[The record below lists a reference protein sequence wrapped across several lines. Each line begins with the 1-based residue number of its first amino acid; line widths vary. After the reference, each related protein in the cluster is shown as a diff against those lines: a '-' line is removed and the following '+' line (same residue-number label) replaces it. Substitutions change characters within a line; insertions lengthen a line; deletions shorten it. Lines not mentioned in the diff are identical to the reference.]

1 MGYVVGA
8 FAGLVLA
15 SIAGQFL
22 LHDFQAGLIPGLAL
36 ALWIGSAI
44 NHDAKEEKLNLLCPI
59 PLKYPLPVKQA
70 YPKVKK
76 LIREYTHNYGR
87 SFKIHPTN
95 PSQTKELKADMTWT
109 DTDEVA
115 DPSPNDYGKTRKTS
129 VQRHIRLEIYFKSPD
144 TDSTVIEIRWYPV
157 AEGLNPRACEPVIR
171 EVNEQIRQLLGEGTT
186 DLPPKQPWIPPVWL
200 HIATIACIALYVLV
214 AIGKA
219 GALWDELQPMH
230 EKNAEQEKSWKQ
242 KLADLEAEEAEWQRF
257 KKTFRPPEPGK
268 PHDPESIFLP
278 PQPPPS
284 HNSPSTG
291 SFSEQLFSKPK
302 PSILKN
308 SSTRPLF
315 ERLDSPVNNG
325 GSSR

>member
-44 NHDAKEEKLNLLCPI
+44 NHDAKEEKLNMLFPI
-59 PLKYPLPVKQA
+59 PLKYPVPVKQA

-76 LIREYTHNYGR
+76 LIREYTYQYGR

-115 DPSPNDYGKTRKTS
+115 DPSPNDFGKVRKTS
-129 VQRHIRLEIYFKSPD
+129 VQRHIRLEIYFKPLD
-144 TDSTVIEIRWYPV
+144 TDSTVVEIRWYPV
-157 AEGLNPRACEPVIR
+157 AEGLSPRACEPVIK
-171 EVNEQIRQLLGEGTT
+171 EVTEQIRQLLGEGTT

-200 HIATIACIALYVLV
+200 HVTTIACVAIYVLV

-230 EKNAEQEKSWKQ
+230 ERNTEQEKNWKQ

-257 KKTFRPPEPGK
+257 KKTFNPPAPGK
-268 PHDPESIFLP
+268 PHDPETIFLP
-278 PQPPPS
+278 PQPPP
-284 HNSPSTG
+284 NYDNPIPS
-291 SFSEQLFSKPK
+291 SLSDQVLNKAKPFK
-302 PSILKN
+302 LKDSSIQPFFQHLNQPS
-308 SSTRPLF
+308 
-315 ERLDSPVNNG
+315 NG